1 MRRLDG
7 KVALVTGASRGIG
20 SGIAVGLA
28 SEGAKLVLA
37 ARDAKGLKATKAKV
51 VAQGSEALV
60 IPTDVTSEE
69 EIVRL
74 FAKTMERLS
83 RLDILV
89 NNAGISDNGPIDQ
102 LSIEAWDRVV
112 AVNLRAPFLCTRAAF
127 RIMRKQGSGRII
139 NNGSISGQRV
149 RPNSAPYSSTKL
161 GVVGLTHVTALEGR
175 EYSITCGC
183 LHPGNTFNE
192 RRSNTSKTQNR
203 EPIMAAEEL
212 AEAAVYMA
220 CQPPHINVLELIQL
234 PRDQL
239 YIGRG

>member
-1 MRRLDG
+1 MGRLDG
-7 KVALVTGASRGIG
+7 KVALVIGASRGIG
-20 SGIAVGLA
+20 RGLAAGLA

-37 ARDAKGLKATKAKV
+37 ARDTNGLKETEAKV

-60 IPTDVTSEE
+60 VPTDVTSEE

-74 FAKTMERLS
+74 FAKTIERFS

-89 NNAGISDNGPIDQ
+89 NNAAAFDSSPIDQ
-102 LSIEAWDRVV
+102 LPTEAWDRVI

-127 RIMRKQGSGRII
+127 RIMKKQGGGRII
-139 NNGSISGQRV
+139 NIGSISGQRV
-149 RPNSAPYSSTKL
+149 RPNSAPYSSTKF
-161 GVVGLTHVTALEGR
+161 GIIGLTHVTALEGR
-175 EYSITCGC
+175 EYGITCGC
-183 LHPGNTFNE
+183 LHPGNTLVE
-192 RRSNTSKTQNR
+192 RRADTSKTRNT
-203 EPIMAAEEL
+203 EPMMTVEET
-212 AEAAVYMA
+212 AQAAVYMA

>member
-1 MRRLDG
+1 MGRLNG

-20 SGIAVGLA
+20 RGIAAGLA

-37 ARDAKGLKATKAKV
+37 ARDAKALKETEAKV

-60 IPTDVTSEE
+60 VPTDVTSEE
-69 EIVRL
+69 EITRL
-74 FAKTMERLS
+74 FTKTMQRFS

-89 NNAGISDNGPIDQ
+89 NSAGAFDSGPIDQ
-102 LSIEAWDRVV
+102 LTTEAWDRVI

-127 RIMRKQGSGRII
+127 RIMKKQRGGRII
-139 NNGSISGQRV
+139 NIGSIAGQRV
-149 RPNSAPYSSTKL
+149 RPNSAPYSSSKFGIT
-161 GVVGLTHVTALEGR
+161 GLTHVTALEGR
-175 EYSITCGC
+175 EYGITCGC
-183 LHPGNTFNE
+183 LHPGNTLSE
-192 RRSNTSKTQNR
+192 RRADTSKTQNT
-203 EPIMAAEEL
+203 EPMMTVEEI
-212 AEAAVYMA
+212 AQAAVYMA

>member
-20 SGIAVGLA
+20 RGIAVGLA

-37 ARDAKGLKATKAKV
+37 ARDAKGLKETKAEV
-51 VAQGSEALV
+51 VTQGSEALV

-74 FAKTMERLS
+74 FAKTTERLS

-102 LSIEAWDRVV
+102 LSTEAWDRVV

-127 RIMRKQGSGRII
+127 RIMKKQGGGRII
-139 NNGSISGQRV
+139 NIGSISGQRV
-149 RPNSAPYSSTKL
+149 RPNSAPYSTTKF
-161 GVVGLTHVTALEGR
+161 GIVGLTHVTALEGR
-175 EYSITCGC
+175 EYGITCGC
-183 LHPGNTFNE
+183 LHPGNTLSE
-192 RRSNTSKTQNR
+192 HRTDTSKTINT
-203 EPIMAAEEL
+203 EPMMAVEEL
-212 AEAAVYMA
+212 AQAVVYMA

>member
-1 MRRLDG
+1 MGRLNG

-20 SGIAVGLA
+20 RGIAVGLA

-37 ARDAKGLKATKAKV
+37 ARNAKALKETEAKV

-60 IPTDVTSEE
+60 VPTDVTSDEE
-69 EIVRL
+69 VTRL
-74 FAKTMERLS
+74 FTKTMQRFS

-89 NNAGISDNGPIDQ
+89 NSAGAFGGGPIDQ
-102 LSIEAWDRVV
+102 LTTEAWDRVI

-127 RIMRKQGSGRII
+127 RIMKKQGGGRII
-139 NNGSISGQRV
+139 NIGSIAGQRV
-149 RPNSAPYSSTKL
+149 RPNSAPYSSSKFGIT
-161 GVVGLTHVTALEGR
+161 GLTHVTALEGR
-175 EYSITCGC
+175 EYGITCGC
-183 LHPGNTFNE
+183 LHPGNTLSE
-192 RRSNTSKTQNR
+192 RRADTSKTQNT
-203 EPIMAAEEL
+203 EPMMTVEEI
-212 AEAAVYMA
+212 AQAAVYMA

>member
-20 SGIAVGLA
+20 RGIAVGLA

-37 ARDAKGLKATKAKV
+37 ARDAKGLKETKAEV
-51 VAQGSEALV
+51 VTQGSEALV

-74 FAKTMERLS
+74 FAKTTERLS

-102 LSIEAWDRVV
+102 LSTEAWDRVV

-127 RIMRKQGSGRII
+127 RIMKKQGGGRII
-139 NNGSISGQRV
+139 NIGSISGQRV
-149 RPNSAPYSSTKL
+149 RPNSAPYSTTKF
-161 GVVGLTHVTALEGR
+161 GIVGLTHVTALEGR
-175 EYSITCGC
+175 EYGITCGC
-183 LHPGNTFNE
+183 LHPGNTLSE
-192 RRSNTSKTQNR
+192 YRTDTSKTINT
-203 EPIMAAEEL
+203 EPMMAVEEL
-212 AEAAVYMA
+212 AQAVVYMA
-220 CQPPHINVLELIQL
+220 CQPPHINVLEIIQL

>member
-1 MRRLDG
+1 MGRLNG

-20 SGIAVGLA
+20 RGIAVGLA

-37 ARDAKGLKATKAKV
+37 ARNAKALKETEAKV

-60 IPTDVTSEE
+60 VPTDVTSEE
-69 EIVRL
+69 EITRL
-74 FAKTMERLS
+74 FTKTMQRFS

-89 NNAGISDNGPIDQ
+89 NSAGAFDGGPIDQ
-102 LSIEAWDRVV
+102 LTTEAWDRVI

-127 RIMRKQGSGRII
+127 RIMKKQRGGRII
-139 NNGSISGQRV
+139 NIGSIAGQRV
-149 RPNSAPYSSTKL
+149 RPNSAPYSSSKFGIT
-161 GVVGLTHVTALEGR
+161 GLTHVTALEGR
-175 EYSITCGC
+175 EYGITCGC
-183 LHPGNTFNE
+183 LHPGNTLSE
-192 RRSNTSKTQNR
+192 RRADTSKTQNT
-203 EPIMAAEEL
+203 EPMMTVEEI
-212 AEAAVYMA
+212 AQAAVYMA

>member
-20 SGIAVGLA
+20 RGIAVGLA

-37 ARDAKGLKATKAKV
+37 ARDAKGLKETKAEV
-51 VAQGSEALV
+51 VTQGSEALV

-74 FAKTMERLS
+74 FAKTTERLS

-102 LSIEAWDRVV
+102 LSTEAWDRVV

-127 RIMRKQGSGRII
+127 RIMKKQGGGRII
-139 NNGSISGQRV
+139 NIGSISGQRV
-149 RPNSAPYSSTKL
+149 RPNSAPYSTTKF
-161 GVVGLTHVTALEGR
+161 GIVGLTHVTALEGR
-175 EYSITCGC
+175 EYGITCGC
-183 LHPGNTFNE
+183 LHPGNTLSE
-192 RRSNTSKTQNR
+192 HRTDTSKTINT
-203 EPIMAAEEL
+203 EPMMAVEEL
-212 AEAAVYMA
+212 AQAVVYMA
-220 CQPPHINVLELIQL
+220 CQPPHINVLEIIQL